1 MHWTLADGSVRSS
14 TDDVFWRKDGTPIRV
29 EYISAPMLDEQ
40 GRVAGAVVTFRDI
53 TRQRHMEQQIEQA
66 SRVASIGRVS
76 ASVAHEFNN
85 LLMGMRPFAE
95 VLRNR
100 AAGDQSLAKPIQH
113 IFNVVRRGQR
123 LTDEILR
130 FTRPPEPKLGTID
143 VAAWLSALCDEARG
157 LLEGRTMELQ
167 LPDEL
172 HIRADA
178 DQLSQVML
186 NLVTNARDAT
196 KAGDTIAIGAARASD
211 VPFLQKQ
218 LVGSDRLAALYVRD
232 TGSGI
237 PPQSLERIFEPLF
250 TTKEHGNGLGL
261 AVAFQIIAQHEGQ
274 ILIDTEVNV
283 GSTFYLVLP
292 GAQVV
297 RSMISSVDVADA

>member
-1 MHWTLADGSVRSS
+1 MLFRS
-14 TDDVFWRKDGTPIRV
+14 
-29 EYISAPMLDEQ
+29 PMVDEQ
-40 GRVAGAVVTFRDI
+40 GRIAGAVITFRDI
-53 TRQRHMEQQIEQA
+53 SKQKQMERQIEQ
-66 SRVASIGRVS
+66 SNRVASLGRVS

-100 AAGDQSLAKPIQH
+100 AANDQSLAKPIQH

-130 FTRPPEPKLGTID
+130 FTRPPEPILGTID
-143 VAAWLSALCDEARG
+143 LAVWLSALCEEARG
-157 LLEGRTMELQ
+157 LLDGRTLDVQ
-167 LPDEL
+167 LPEEL
-172 HIRADA
+172 HVRADA

-196 KAGDTIAIGAARASD
+196 QPGDTITIGAARASE

-218 LVGSDRLAALYVRD
+218 LIGCNQMAALYVRD

-250 TTKEHGNGLGL
+250 TTKESGNGLGL
-261 AVAFQIIAQHEGQ
+261 AIAFQIMGQHEGQ
-274 ILIDTEVNV
+274 ILIDTELDV

-292 GAQVV
+292 LEK
-297 RSMISSVDVADA
+297 R